1 MTFFRRI
8 ITFAFLSVSHI
19 ILAQSIITDRPD
31 QTESSSTILKESLQI
46 ESGML
51 FGSVKD
57 DFFSEEILLA
67 PSVLWRYGITNKIEL
82 RLLTEF
88 ASVKD
93 KLSNNTVSGVSDL
106 QIGAK
111 IQLLKKEDTNTEIAF
126 LSHVIVPTAKDELSL
141 NEFGVINKLAVSH
154 TLSDIIGLGYNI
166 GYDYFGS
173 GNGNFTYSLALGFGI
188 SGKIGFYI
196 ESFGEIAEFK
206 DHLSNFDTGLTY
218 LLKENSQLDVSFGVG
233 LNHKMNYVSLGYSLN
248 ISKQTRN

>member
-8 ITFAFLSVSHI
+8 ITLAFLSVSHI

-31 QTESSSTILKESLQI
+31 QTESSSTLLKGSLQI
-46 ESGML
+46 ESGIL
-51 FGSVKD
+51 FGSAKD
-57 DFFSEEILLA
+57 YLFSEGILQM
-67 PSVLWRYGITNKIEL
+67 PSILWRYGVTNGIEL

-93 KLSNNTVSGVSDL
+93 KLSKNTVSGISDL

-111 IQLLKKEDTNTEIAF
+111 IQLFSKEEFNAEIAF
-126 LSHVIVPTAKDELSL
+126 LSHAIVPSAKDELSL

-154 TLSDIIGLGYNI
+154 QLSDIIGLGYNI

-188 SGKIGFYI
+188 SDKIGFYI
-196 ESFGEIAEFK
+196 EPFGEIA
-206 DHLSNFDTGLTY
+206 
-218 LLKENSQLDVSFGVG
+218 
-233 LNHKMNYVSLGYSLN
+233 
-248 ISKQTRN
+248 